1 MSIGLI
7 PVFLW
12 GLHMVDL
19 VLKILAWGFAIFV
32 LLPLAWF
39 IVFVPLAMLVEWPID
54 VYDRWKESRA
64 KGEIR

>member
-1 MSIGLI
+1 
-7 PVFLW
+7 
-12 GLHMVDL
+12 MVDL

>member
-1 MSIGLI
+1 MSIALI

-19 VLKILAWGFAIFV
+19 VLKILAWGFAILV
-32 LLPLAWF
+32 LLPLGLF
-39 IVFVPLAMLVEWPID
+39 LVLFPPIYLMEWLIS
-54 VYDRWKESRA
+54 VYDKRQESKA